1 MGIIDSVLS
10 IGSTILDRVIP
21 DTNARNAAKEELARA
36 INDQD
41 FQLALEQIKVNEAD
55 ASSDSIFKS
64 GWRPAIGWV
73 CGIAFSLHFVFF
85 PILDWFLVLF
95 GHTAIVIPFDM
106 STLMTVLG
114 GLLGLGGLRTFEK
127 MKGVA

>member
-36 INDQD
+36 INEQD
-41 FQLALEQIKVNEAD
+41 FQLALEQIKVNEAE
-55 ASSDSIFKS
+55 ASSDNLFKS

>member
-21 DTNARNAAKEELARA
+21 DKNAREAAKEELARA

-41 FQLALEQIKVNEAD
+41 FQLALGQIKVNEAE
-55 ASSDSIFKS
+55 ASSDNLFKS

>member
-21 DTNARNAAKEELARA
+21 DTNARTAAKEELARA
-36 INDQD
+36 INEQD
-41 FQLALEQIKVNEAD
+41 FQLALEQIKVNEAE
-55 ASSDSIFKS
+55 ASSDNLFKS

>member
-21 DTNARNAAKEELARA
+21 DKNAREAAKEELARA
-36 INDQD
+36 INEQN
-41 FQLALEQIKVNEAD
+41 FQLALEQIKVNEAE
-55 ASSDSIFKS
+55 ASSDNLFKS

-85 PILDWFLVLF
+85 PILDWFLVIF

>member
-21 DTNARNAAKEELARA
+21 DKNAREAAKEELARA

-41 FQLALEQIKVNEAD
+41 FQLALEQIKVNEAE
-55 ASSDSIFKS
+55 ASSDNLFKS

>member
-36 INDQD
+36 INEQD
-41 FQLALEQIKVNEAD
+41 FQLALEQIKVNETE
-55 ASSDSIFKS
+55 ASSDNLFKS

>member
-36 INDQD
+36 INEQD
-41 FQLALEQIKVNEAD
+41 FQLALEQIRVNEAE

-73 CGIAFSLHFVFF
+73 CGFAFSLHFVFF